1 MIRAPL
7 DVFRRLTT
15 GVYVIGVAHAR
26 QTNAFT
32 AAWLMQVAFDPLL
45 IALSVNT
52 SSASYPLLDASGAF
66 VVNVLQEHQLEL
78 AKHFG
83 TRSGRDGDKLEGV
96 RWRAGQFGA
105 PVLSEAA
112 AFLECRVASSTRAG
126 DHVVVIAEVIDGAVL
141 AAHAT
146 PMRYDETGDMDGS
159 AELYPSTF

>member
-1 MIRAPL
+1 MTRTPL

-45 IALSVNT
+45 VALSVNA
-52 SSASYPLLDASGAF
+52 SSASYPLLVESSAF
-66 VVNVLQEHQLEL
+66 VVNVLQQDQLEL
-78 AKHFG
+78 ARHFG

-105 PVLSEAA
+105 PVLSDAV
-112 AFLECRVASSTRAG
+112 AFLECRVTSSVAAG
-126 DHVVVIAEVIDGAVL
+126 DHVVVIAEVVDGAVL
-141 AAHAT
+141 EEDAI

-159 AELYPSTF
+159 SELYPQSF

>member
-1 MIRAPL
+1 MTRTPL
-7 DVFRRLTT
+7 AVFRRLTT

-45 IALSVNT
+45 VALSVNA
-52 SSASYPLLDASGAF
+52 SSASYPLLEKSGAF
-66 VVNVLQEHQLEL
+66 VINVLQQDQLEL
-78 AKHFG
+78 ARHFG
-83 TRSGRDGDKLEGV
+83 TRWAREGDKLQGV

-112 AFLECRVASSTRAG
+112 AFLECRVSSSVPAG
-126 DHVVVIAEVIDGAVL
+126 DHVVVIAEVVDGGVL
-141 AAHAT
+141 AEDRV

-159 AELYPSTF
+159 SELYPATF

>member
-1 MIRAPL
+1 MTRTPL
-7 DVFRRLTT
+7 DVFHRLTT

-45 IALSVNT
+45 VALSVNA
-52 SSASYPLLDASGAF
+52 SHASYPLLAASGAF
-66 VVNVLQEHQLEL
+66 VVNVLQQHQLDL
-78 AKHFG
+78 AGHFG
-83 TRSGRDGDKLEGV
+83 TRSGRDGNKLEGV

-112 AFLECRVASSTRAG
+112 AFLECRVTSSVQAG
-126 DHVVVIAEVIDGAVL
+126 DHVVVIAEVVDGAVL
-141 AAHAT
+141 VDDAI

-159 AELYPSTF
+159 SELYPAAF